1 MKKIIALLLTALLL
15 CALCVPALAAP
26 NGKLTEGAALTA
38 ADARLILRAA
48 VGLDTLTAAQ
58 SEIADI
64 DLDGKVTASDARIAL
79 RVSVGLD
86 LLAPTYVT
94 DAYAALRGG
103 HFYAAMPMNEEG
115 MEGEMTLAFTAD
127 TTYLRAS
134 VMMEGMKLTLPMLK
148 RGGKTYLMEETHACY
163 AQVTDA
169 DKQTFS
175 KLGLDLDE
183 FFDEVVDFSEMPA
196 LSYASGRSEELF
208 HGERCV
214 CYAFPETS
222 GGSMLIYMKGRQ
234 LRGFKETDAAGNLLL
249 DSAFSA
255 FSIAVPAACTA
266 VPSSY
271 EALDSAEDL
280 FMILMLSGVQK

>member
-1 MKKIIALLLTALLL
+1 MKKITALLL
-15 CALCVPALAAP
+15 MALLLLLTLCVPALAAP

-58 SEIADI
+58 GESADI

-103 HFYAAMPMNEEG
+103 HFYAVMPMNEEG
-115 MEGEMTLAFTAD
+115 MEGEMTLAFTAG
-127 TTYLRAS
+127 TTYLKAS
-134 VMMEGMKLTLPMLK
+134 VEMEGMKLTLPMLK

-214 CYAFPETS
+214 CYAFPQSS
-222 GGSMLIYMKGRQ
+222 GTMLIYMKGRQ
-234 LRGFKETDAAGNLLL
+234 LRGFKETDAAGNVTM
-249 DSAFSA
+249 DAAFSA

>member
-1 MKKIIALLLTALLL
+1 MKKITALLLTVLLL
-15 CALCVPALAAP
+15 LTLCVPALAAP
-26 NGKLTEGAALTA
+26 NGKLTAGAALTA

-64 DLDGKVTASDARIAL
+64 DLDGRVTASDARIAL

-103 HFYAAMPMNEEG
+103 HFYAVMPMNEEV

-134 VMMEGMKLTLPMLK
+134 VLMDGMKLTLPMLK

-214 CYAFPETS
+214 CYAFPQSS
-222 GGSMLIYMKGRQ
+222 GTMLIYMKGRQ
-234 LRGFKETDAAGNLLL
+234 LRGFKETDAAGNVTM
-249 DSAFSA
+249 DAAFSA

-266 VPSSY
+266 VPASY

>member
-1 MKKIIALLLTALLL
+1 MKKITALLL
-15 CALCVPALAAP
+15 SALLLLTLCVPALAAP
-26 NGKLTEGAALTA
+26 NGKLTAGAALTA

-103 HFYAAMPMNEEG
+103 HFYAVMPMNEEG

-134 VMMEGMKLTLPMLK
+134 VLMDGMKLTLPMLK

-175 KLGLDLDE
+175 EFGLDLDE

-196 LSYASGRSEELF
+196 LSAASGRSEELF

-214 CYAFPETS
+214 CYAFPQSS
-222 GGSMLIYMKGRQ
+222 GTMLIYMKGRQ
-234 LRGFKETDAAGNLLL
+234 LRGFKETDAAGNVTM
-249 DSAFSA
+249 DAAFSA
-255 FSIAVPAACTA
+255 FSIAVPASCTA

-280 FMILMLSGVQK
+280 FMILMISGVQK

>member
-1 MKKIIALLLTALLL
+1 MKKITALLL
-15 CALCVPALAAP
+15 SALLLLTLCVPALAAP
-26 NGKLTEGAALTA
+26 NGKLTAGAALTA

-103 HFYAAMPMNEEG
+103 HFYAVMPMNEEG

-134 VMMEGMKLTLPMLK
+134 VIMDGMKLTLPMLK

-175 KLGLDLDE
+175 ELGLDLDG

-196 LSYASGRSEELF
+196 LSAASGRSEELF

-214 CYAFPETS
+214 CYAFPQSS
-222 GGSMLIYMKGRQ
+222 GTMLIYMKGRQ
-234 LRGFKETDAAGNLLL
+234 LRGFKETDAAGNVTM
-249 DSAFSA
+249 DAAFSA
-255 FSIAVPAACTA
+255 FSIAVPASCTA

>member
-1 MKKIIALLLTALLL
+1 MKKITALLL
-15 CALCVPALAAP
+15 SALLLLTLCVPALAAP
-26 NGKLTEGAALTA
+26 NGKLTAGAALTA

-103 HFYAAMPMNEEG
+103 HFYAVMPMNEEG

-134 VMMEGMKLTLPMLK
+134 VIMDGMKLTLPMLK
-148 RGGKTYLMEETHACY
+148 RGGRTYLMEETHACY

-196 LSYASGRSEELF
+196 LSAASGRSEELF

-214 CYAFPETS
+214 CYAFPQSS
-222 GGSMLIYMKGRQ
+222 GTMLIYMKGRQ
-234 LRGFKETDAAGNLLL
+234 LRGFKETDAAGNVTM
-249 DSAFSA
+249 DAAFSA
-255 FSIAVPAACTA
+255 FSIAVPASCTA

-280 FMILMLSGVQK
+280 FMILMISGVQK